1 MPTID
6 GDMSNYGISSLS
18 IIPARA
24 EPDDRSEMTTQILFG
39 EAFTILEEQEK
50 WIKIYT
56 ANDHY
61 ECWIGR
67 KQILPLSEQSFRLM
81 ANVQFPLVADLID
94 LIAEPRGGSFPV
106 VIGSQLPNYSNGKL
120 FLENE
125 EFFFDGNCI
134 IPETI
139 PDRNKLL
146 ETAFMFINA
155 PYLWGGRSPFGI
167 DCSGFTQMTYRM
179 NGIQLPRDAKDQ
191 ALLGRPLSFLEES
204 QPGDLAF
211 FDNEE
216 GKIIHVGIIL
226 ANHRIIHASGNVRID
241 FLDHQGIFHSAFK
254 TYTHHLR
261 VIKSFF

>member
-1 MPTID
+1 M
-6 GDMSNYGISSLS
+6 
-18 IIPARA
+18 PARL

-39 EAFTILEEQEK
+39 ETFTILEEQEK
-50 WIKIYT
+50 WYRILT
-56 ANDHY
+56 ANDQY
-61 ECWIGR
+61 ECWIGK
-67 KQILPLSEQSFRLM
+67 KQMLSLSESSFRLLS
-81 ANVQFPLVADLID
+81 NIQFPLVSDLID
-94 LIAEPRGGSFPV
+94 LVKEPNGGSFPV

-120 FLENE
+120 LLENK
-125 EFFFDGNCI
+125 EFFFDGNCY
-134 IPETI
+134 IPDTI

-167 DCSGFTQMTYRM
+167 DCSGYSQITYHM

-191 ALLGRPLSFLEES
+191 ALLGRSLSFVEES

-226 ANHRIIHASGNVRID
+226 SNNRIIHASGNVRID
-241 FLDHQGIFHSAFK
+241 FLDHQGIFHSSLK
-254 TYTHHLR
+254 IYTHHLR
-261 VIKSFF
+261 VIRSFF